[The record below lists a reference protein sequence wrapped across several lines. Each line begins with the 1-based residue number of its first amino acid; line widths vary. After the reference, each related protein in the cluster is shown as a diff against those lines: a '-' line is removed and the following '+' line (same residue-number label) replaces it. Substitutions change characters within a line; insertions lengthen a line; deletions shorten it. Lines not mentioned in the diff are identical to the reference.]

1 MIKVS
6 IYGLITIS
14 ANNYKGLAIGGIV
27 VVTAGLLFHL
37 GKTFINENKGCL
49 RIKKEEAPKHK
60 QSDYV
65 SIKNVGTEQSS
76 YIEQSLPPAKTFAE
90 ELKGSS
96 SEDVEETEL
105 LGKFIHAGDI
115 CLFCA
120 PTNVGKSLLVAQF
133 GFDSSNGY
141 ATKLIPNSKAGQAQ
155 QVFLYDKEG
164 RTIDLIH
171 RYGKM
176 DECVLN
182 NKKFLRPPCSNI
194 NNLEKLLIDIQGRV
208 RAMDVNSI
216 VIVDNI
222 TVFTG
227 SKSTKSVNNFC
238 DGLVLLREEQEKK
251 KLKVTFLLVTH
262 TDKHS
267 AAKNDIHT
275 QDILGSGNLSNLAN
289 SILYL
294 EKTGVNGERKL
305 RCGKN
310 KFTSDGENDL
320 IIKLVSK
327 PYLHFEYVCYA
338 NEKVTDK
345 LARNCDK
352 KNKQVQSS
360 ESTGKKKV
368 RGKKVTDEEIFR
380 MKELQ
385 EKGASISK
393 IAEEMGRCR
402 KTIGEYLSKGI
413 TTPTSANLV
422 TC

>member
-1 MIKVS
+1 M
-6 IYGLITIS
+6 
-14 ANNYKGLAIGGIV
+14 
-27 VVTAGLLFHL
+27 
-37 GKTFINENKGCL
+37 
-49 RIKKEEAPKHK
+49 
-60 QSDYV
+60 
-65 SIKNVGTEQSS
+65 
-76 YIEQSLPPAKTFAE
+76 
-90 ELKGSS
+90 
-96 SEDVEETEL
+96 

-267 AAKNDIHT
+267 AAKMIYTHRT
-275 QDILGSGNLSNLAN
+275 
-289 SILYL
+289 Y
-294 EKTGVNGERKL
+294 
-305 RCGKN
+305 
-310 KFTSDGENDL
+310 
-320 IIKLVSK
+320 
-327 PYLHFEYVCYA
+327 
-338 NEKVTDK
+338 
-345 LARNCDK
+345 
-352 KNKQVQSS
+352 
-360 ESTGKKKV
+360 
-368 RGKKVTDEEIFR
+368 
-380 MKELQ
+380 
-385 EKGASISK
+385 
-393 IAEEMGRCR
+393 
-402 KTIGEYLSKGI
+402 
-413 TTPTSANLV
+413 
-422 TC
+422 